1 MSHATNTPGD
11 PADTTV
17 GTTAD
22 SVAEPTADETVGRL
36 SGYTT
41 GIDLMRVP
49 VGDIPTYDFDDH
61 ALVGLPMIVACTYC
75 TTTMAGAAALID
87 SAGSCWCA
95 DCAELRG
102 DPDV

>member
-1 MSHATNTPGD
+1 MSHATNP
-11 PADTTV
+11 
-17 GTTAD
+17 
-22 SVAEPTADETVGRL
+22 AEPMADNTAGRL
-36 SGYTT
+36 PGYTT
-41 GIDLMRVP
+41 GIDLMRTTL
-49 VGDIPTYDFDDH
+49 GDKPTYDFGDH
-61 ALVGLPMIVACTYC
+61 AAVGLPMIVACSYC